1 MLTIEPVQKADY
13 PIQGLRPGYVEEVL
27 AAMLGAAMRDA
38 DGNQA
43 AGVALALKRAFY
55 TGFKT
60 GRDVEFAAWL
70 GKLSDE
76 LISPYGYTAAQAKEY
91 VLDQPG
97 EWREFFNDD
106 YTPADA
112 AAEDQRAGAE

>member
-1 MLTIEPVQKADY
+1 MLTIEPVTKADQ
-13 PIQGLRPGYVEEVL
+13 PIPGIRPGYMEEVL
-27 AAMLGAAMRDA
+27 AALLGTAMRDA

-43 AGVALALKRAFY
+43 VGVALALKRAFY

-76 LISPYGYTAAQAKEY
+76 LISSYGYTAAEAKAY
-91 VLDQPG
+91 VLDQPS

-112 AAEDQRAGAE
+112 AAEDQRAGVE